1 MPVRR
6 RRCTVRL
13 DATRA
18 TKHYLPEPESLAM
31 NTSFLR
37 AATALAIVSTQA
49 VTSASAATAC
59 TVTSG
64 ATVPVVVELY
74 TSEGCDSCPPADRW
88 LSKTIT
94 ERSKDA
100 AFIPLAYHVDY
111 WDYIGWKDPFAQPA
125 FTQRQSALAASGRAT
140 GVYTPQIFVNGK
152 DDRSW
157 TGGAA
162 RLAAAGRASVKFS
175 VAANWK
181 SEGTALTLGVSGK
194 LAELIPGV
202 RLRYAVTENGLI
214 SAVKAGENR
223 GVTLHHDAVVR
234 ATGALPMDA
243 SGAFSLNVPVPRTVR
258 QASSQLHVIAEDT
271 RGNPLA
277 AATISCAS

>member
-1 MPVRR
+1 
-6 RRCTVRL
+6 
-13 DATRA
+13 
-18 TKHYLPEPESLAM
+18 M
-31 NTSFLR
+31 NTSFFR
-37 AATALAIVSTQA
+37 VAAALVIVGAQVATPALAASQC
-49 VTSASAATAC
+49 SA
-59 TVTSG
+59 TSG

-100 AFIPLAYHVDY
+100 AFIPLAFHVDY
-111 WDYIGWKDPFAQPA
+111 WDYIGWKDAFAQPA
-125 FTQRQSALAASGRAT
+125 FTQRQAALAASGGAS
-140 GVYTPQIFVNGK
+140 GVYTPQIFVNGR

-162 RLAAAGRASVKFS
+162 RLASATRATVKFNVTS
-175 VAANWK
+175 SWKNDAA
-181 SEGTALTLGVSGK
+181 ALTLGVTGK
-194 LAELIPGV
+194 LAEPAAGV
-202 RLRYAVTENGLI
+202 RLRYALTENGLV

-234 ATGALPMDA
+234 ATGALPLDT
-243 SGAFSLNVPVPRTVR
+243 SGAFSLNLPVPRAIR
-258 QASSQLHVIAEDT
+258 QANTQLHIIAEDG

-277 AATISCAS
+277 AATISCVS

>member
-1 MPVRR
+1 
-6 RRCTVRL
+6 
-13 DATRA
+13 
-18 TKHYLPEPESLAM
+18 M

-37 AATALAIVSTQA
+37 AASALAMVGAQVGT
-49 VTSASAATAC
+49 AAFAAAQC
-59 TVTSG
+59 AATSG

-100 AFIPLAYHVDY
+100 AFIPLAFHVDY
-111 WDYIGWKDPFAQPA
+111 WDYIGWKDAFAQPEFA
-125 FTQRQSALAASGRAT
+125 RRQSALASNGGAS

-162 RLAAAGRASVKFS
+162 RLAAASRASVKFNVTS
-175 VAANWK
+175 SWKGEGAAL
-181 SEGTALTLGVSGK
+181 ALGVTGK
-194 LAELIPGV
+194 LAEPAPGV
-202 RLRYAVTENGLI
+202 RFRYALTENGLT

-234 ATGALPMDA
+234 ATGALPLDA
-243 SGAFSLNVPVPRTVR
+243 SGAFTLNVPVPRTVR
-258 QASSQLHVIAEDT
+258 QANSQLHVIAEDA